1 MRTVRTVSC
10 YKCYYQLGQTYTAT
24 DDLYALS
31 TLIWIFYILEQGNC
45 TRYETFENAIIC
57 MHAQGYSNLLLVNS
71 GDHSAHV
78 AGLHFPQLFYYVSF
92 LTFFALPFM
101 VDAKIMKTMVK
112 QLQSVSPVR

>member
-1 MRTVRTVSC
+1 MRTFHTVSC
-10 YKCYYQLGQTYTAT
+10 YKCYYQLGQTGTAT

-31 TLIWIFYILEQGNC
+31 TLIWVFYILEQGNC
-45 TRYETFENAIIC
+45 ARYENFRERHY

-71 GDHSAHV
+71 GDHTAHV

-101 VDAKIMKTMVK
+101 VDAKIMKSMVK

>member
-1 MRTVRTVSC
+1 
-10 YKCYYQLGQTYTAT
+10 
-24 DDLYALS
+24 
-31 TLIWIFYILEQGNC
+31 
-45 TRYETFENAIIC
+45 